1 MSRVSSENRL
11 GRMVCYIPLKFWWGP
26 PVLTRKDKRS
36 ADLIKGVQTVY
47 LIRLLESVKAKR
59 LQCLSIILL
68 CRWSGHRRKCK
79 IFQIFQLLFLSSFS
93 DQHCVYIVNNQ
104 LDFYFVCNIL

>member
-1 MSRVSSENRL
+1 MGHINLNLQYINRLLAVCFLFKYLVSRTKGLYVSRVSSENRL

-47 LIRLLESVKAKR
+47 LIRLLESVNAKR
-59 LQCLSIILL
+59 PQCLSIIMSME
-68 CRWSGHRRKCK
+68 WTQKK
-79 IFQIFQLLFLSSFS
+79 M
-93 DQHCVYIVNNQ
+93 
-104 LDFYFVCNIL
+104 